1 MTDLDTSIRRT
12 KPDDIIGP
20 AFLAASMIEERA
32 PDIVEALNDMPLDLA
47 TAVLLRLP
55 PERAIEVLDQ
65 PGLEREPEIVTL
77 MPRAIAAGLLA
88 GVSAD
93 RVADIFHQVEEPHGS
108 ELLELLDPD
117 TRVTIRRLLE
127 YPRDTAGS
135 IMTTE
140 FASVPS
146 TYTVQ
151 QTLDYIRHVESSRET
166 VYAIYV
172 LDPLSKNLVK
182 TITLRRLITG
192 DPQAPVLSVARP
204 GRLITATPLMD
215 REDVARLISKYD
227 LLAVPV
233 VDHGRVIGIVTVDDV
248 IDAIVAEST
257 EDVQKFGGMAAIN
270 EPYMEIGFWQMMK
283 KRGGWL
289 CALFLSE
296 MLTASAMQGYEG
308 ELEKAIVLTLF
319 IPLIMSSGGNSGS
332 QATSLL
338 IRALALRELRIRDWW
353 RVALREIPNGLA
365 LGAMLGLVGIVR
377 ISLWQHLG
385 LYDYGE
391 HWPGRADRRYNAGGD
406 RHVGSLT
413 GSMLPFILQRIGFDP
428 ASASAPFSN
437 SSTSR
442 TGIYFTV
449 ASMILRER
457 CFSEEGW
464 EALADAR
471 RRSRVI

>member
-1 MTDLDTSIRRT
+1 MTDLGVQDAAA
-12 KPDDIIGP
+12 KADHMVNP
-20 AFLAASMIEERA
+20 ASLAASMIDERA
-32 PDIVEALNDMPLDLA
+32 PDIVEALNDMPPELA
-47 TAVLLRLP
+47 VAVLLHLP
-55 PERAIEVLDQ
+55 PDRAIEVLDQ
-65 PGLEREPEIVTL
+65 PGLEREPELITL
-77 MPRAIAAGLLA
+77 MPRTVAAKLLA

-93 RVADIFHQVEEPHGS
+93 RLADVFRQVKEPHCS
-108 ELLELLDPD
+108 ELLDLLDPG
-117 TRVTIRRLLE
+117 TRVNIRRLLE
-127 YPRDTAGS
+127 YPKDTAGS

-146 TYTVQ
+146 TYTVG

-172 LDPLSKNLVK
+172 LDPLTKNLVK

-192 DPQAPVLSVARP
+192 DPEAPVLSVARP
-204 GRLITATPLMD
+204 GRLITVAPLMD

-233 VDHGRVIGIVTVDDV
+233 VDHGRVIGIVTVDDI
-248 IDAIVAEST
+248 IDAIVQETT

-270 EPYMEIGFWQMMK
+270 EPYMEVGFWQMMK

-338 IRALALRELRIRDWW
+338 IRALALRELEIKDWW
-353 RVALREIPNGLA
+353 HVALREVPNGLA
-365 LGAMLGLVGIVR
+365 LGTMLGLVGIVR
-377 ISLWQHLG
+377 ISLWQYLG
-385 LYDYGE
+385 FYDYGE
-391 HWPGRADRRYNAGGD
+391 HWLLIALTVGVALIGI
-406 RHVGSLT
+406 VLFGSLT

-428 ASASAPFSN
+428 ASASAPFVA
-437 SSTSR
+437 TLVDV
-442 TGIYFTV
+442 TGLVIYFTV
-449 ASMILRER
+449 ASIILR
-457 CFSEEGW
+457 GT
-464 EALADAR
+464 LL
-471 RRSRVI
+471 

>member
-1 MTDLDTSIRRT
+1 MRIMTDLDLQDPAAKVDSMVN
-12 KPDDIIGP
+12 P

-32 PDIVEALNDMPLDLA
+32 PDIVEALNDMPAELA
-47 TAVLLRLP
+47 AAVLLQLP
-55 PERAIEVLDQ
+55 PDRAVEVLDQ
-65 PGLEREPEIVTL
+65 PGLEREPELVTL
-77 MPRAIAAGLLA
+77 MPRDAAAKRVA
-88 GVSAD
+88 GMSAD
-93 RVADIFHQVEEPHGS
+93 RVADIFRQVKEPHRS
-108 ELLELLDPD
+108 ELLDLLDPD
-117 TRVTIRRLLE
+117 TRVNIRRLLE
-127 YPRDTAGS
+127 YPKDTAGS

-146 TYTVQ
+146 TYTVE

-172 LDPLSKNLVK
+172 LDPLGKKLVK
-182 TITLRRLITG
+182 TISLRQLLTG
-192 DPQAPVLSVARP
+192 DPKAPVLSVARP

-233 VDHGRVIGIVTVDDV
+233 VDDGRVTGIVTVDDV
-248 IDAIVAEST
+248 IDAMVQEST
-257 EDVQKFGGMAAIN
+257 EDVQKFGGMAAIT
-270 EPYMEIGFWQMMK
+270 EPYMEVGFWQMMK

-338 IRALALRELRIRDWW
+338 IRALALRELEIKDWW
-353 RVALREIPNGLA
+353 RVALREVPNGLA
-365 LGAMLGLVGIVR
+365 LGTMLGLVGIVR
-377 ISLWQHLG
+377 ISLWQYLG
-385 LYDYGE
+385 FYDYGE
-391 HWPGRADRRYNAGGD
+391 HWMLIALTVGAALVGI
-406 RHVGSLT
+406 VMFGSLT

-428 ASASAPFSN
+428 ASASAPFVA
-437 SSTSR
+437 TLVDV
-442 TGIYFTV
+442 TGLVIYFTV
-449 ASMILRER
+449 ASVILR
-457 CFSEEGW
+457 GT
-464 EALADAR
+464 LL
-471 RRSRVI
+471 

>member
-1 MTDLDTSIRRT
+1 MTDLDVQDAAA
-12 KPDDIIGP
+12 KADDMANP

-32 PDIVEALNDMPLDLA
+32 ADIVEALNDMPPELGV
-47 TAVLLRLP
+47 AVLLHLP
-55 PERAIEVLDQ
+55 PDRAIEVLDQ
-65 PGLEREPEIVTL
+65 PGLEREPQLITL
-77 MPRAIAAGLLA
+77 MPRTVAAKLLA

-93 RVADIFHQVEEPHGS
+93 RLADIFRQVKEPHCS
-108 ELLELLDPD
+108 ELLDLLDPD
-117 TRVTIRRLLE
+117 TRVNIRRLLE
-127 YPRDTAGS
+127 YPKHTAGS

-140 FASVPS
+140 FAGVPS
-146 TYTVQ
+146 TYTVG

-172 LDPLSKNLVK
+172 LDPLSKKLVR

-192 DPQAPVLSVARP
+192 DLEAPVLSVARP
-204 GRLITATPLMD
+204 GRLITVTPLMD

-248 IDAIVAEST
+248 IDAIVQEST

-270 EPYMEIGFWQMMK
+270 EPYMEVGFWQMMK

-338 IRALALRELRIRDWW
+338 IRALALRQLEIKDWW
-353 RVALREIPNGLA
+353 RVALREIPSGLA

-377 ISLWQHLG
+377 IAFWQYLG
-385 LYDYGE
+385 FYDYGE
-391 HWPGRADRRYNAGGD
+391 HWMLIALTVAVTLVGI
-406 RHVGSLT
+406 VMFGSLT
-413 GSMLPFILQRIGFDP
+413 GSMLPFVLQRIGFDP
-428 ASASAPFSN
+428 ASASAPFVA
-437 SSTSR
+437 TLVDV
-442 TGIYFTV
+442 TGLVIYFTV
-449 ASMILRER
+449 ASLILR
-457 CFSEEGW
+457 GT
-464 EALADAR
+464 LL
-471 RRSRVI
+471 

>member
-1 MTDLDTSIRRT
+1 MTDLEVQDPAA
-12 KPDDIIGP
+12 KPDDMVNP
-20 AFLAASMIEERA
+20 AFLAASMIDERA
-32 PDIVEALNDMPLDLA
+32 PDIVEAVNDMPLQLA
-47 TAVLLRLP
+47 AAVLLQLP
-55 PERAIEVLDQ
+55 PDRTIEVLDQ
-65 PGLEREPEIVTL
+65 PGLEREPEIVMA
-77 MPRAIAAGLLA
+77 MPREAAAKLLA

-93 RVADIFHQVEEPHGS
+93 RVADIFHQVKEPHCS
-108 ELLELLDPD
+108 ELLDLLDAD
-117 TRVTIRRLLE
+117 TRINIRRLLQ
-127 YPRDTAGS
+127 YPKDTAGS

-172 LDPLSKNLVK
+172 LDPLSKKLVK

-192 DPQAPVLSVARP
+192 DPQSPVLSVARP

-248 IDAIVAEST
+248 IDAIVQETT

-270 EPYMEIGFWQMMK
+270 EPYMEIGFWQMMR

-308 ELEKAIVLTLF
+308 ELEKALVLTLF

-338 IRALALRELRIRDWW
+338 IRSLALHELEIGDWW

-365 LGAMLGLVGIVR
+365 LGAMLGVVGIAR
-377 ISLWQHLG
+377 ISLWQYLG
-385 LYDYGE
+385 FYDYGE
-391 HWPGRADRRYNAGGD
+391 HWGLVALTVGVALIGI
-406 RHVGSLT
+406 VMFGSLT

-428 ASASAPFSN
+428 ASASAPFVA
-437 SSTSR
+437 TLVDV
-442 TGIYFTV
+442 TGLVIYFTV
-449 ASMILRER
+449 ASMILR
-457 CFSEEGW
+457 GT
-464 EALADAR
+464 LL
-471 RRSRVI
+471 

>member
-1 MTDLDTSIRRT
+1 MLFGMKAIDPIAAASDMAN
-12 KPDDIIGP
+12 P
-20 AFLAASMIEERA
+20 AFLAASMLVERA
-32 PDIVEALNDMPLDLA
+32 PDIVEAINDMPLTLA
-47 TAVLLRLP
+47 VAVLLQMP
-55 PERAIEVLDQ
+55 ADRAIEVLDQ
-65 PGLEREPEIVTL
+65 PGLDREPELITL
-77 MPRAIAAGLLA
+77 MPRAVAGSLLA

-93 RVADIFHQVEEPHGS
+93 RVADIFHHVKEPHCS
-108 ELLELLDPD
+108 ELLDLLDAD
-117 TRVTIRRLLE
+117 TRANIQRLLA
-127 YPRDTAGS
+127 YPAGTAGS

-172 LDPLSKNLVK
+172 LNPLTDVLVQS
-182 TITLRRLITG
+182 IALRRLITG
-192 DPQAPVLSVARP
+192 NPDAPVLSVARP
-204 GRLITATPLMD
+204 GKLISVPPSLH

-233 VDHGRVIGIVTVDDV
+233 VDQGRIIGIVTVDDV
-248 IDAIVAEST
+248 IDAIVQENT
-257 EDVQKFGGMAAIN
+257 EDVQRFGGMAAIN
-270 EPYMEIGFWQMMK
+270 VPYMEIGFWQMMI

-338 IRALALRELRIRDWW
+338 IRALALRQLELKDWW
-353 RVALREIPNGLA
+353 RVALREIPTGLA
-365 LGAMLGLVGIVR
+365 LGAMLGLVGIMR
-377 ISLWQHLG
+377 ITVWQYFG

-391 HWPGRADRRYNAGGD
+391 HWPLIALTVCAALIGI
-406 RHVGSLT
+406 VMFGSLT
-413 GSMLPFILQRIGFDP
+413 GSMLPFILQRIGFDA
-428 ASASAPFSN
+428 ASASAPFVA
-437 SSTSR
+437 TLVDV
-442 TGIYFTV
+442 TGLVIYFSV
-449 ASMILRER
+449 ASIILR
-457 CFSEEGW
+457 GT
-464 EALADAR
+464 LL
-471 RRSRVI
+471 